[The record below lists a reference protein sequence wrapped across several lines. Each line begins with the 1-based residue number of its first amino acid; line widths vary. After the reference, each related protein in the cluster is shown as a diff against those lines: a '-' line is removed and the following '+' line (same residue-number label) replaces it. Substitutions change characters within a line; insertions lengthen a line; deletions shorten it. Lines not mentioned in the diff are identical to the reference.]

1 MSRETLRI
9 PPAPGSNVIP
19 DPSAIFGSLPP
30 EAQELRWVLWGE
42 TCMTAD
48 TDAGVHVLE
57 LEQRIESSP
66 RGVTL
71 DWQALNELLGKLAQ
85 VIDGTFIGCR
95 DPDAVPPYP
104 DTGLDAVHRD
114 QELVVTADDSSYWWV
129 SGDAAIT
136 RQVQKAF
143 PHAERR
149 SGFA

>member
-1 MSRETLRI
+1 VSRETLRI
-9 PPAPGSNVIP
+9 PPTPGSNVIP

-42 TCMTAD
+42 TWMTAKPN
-48 TDAGVHVLE
+48 TDVDVLE

-66 RGVTL
+66 RGVPL
-71 DWQALNELLGKLAQ
+71 DWPALSELLGELDQ

-95 DPDAVPPYP
+95 DPDAVPVFP
-104 DTGLDAVHRD
+104 DAGLDAVHRD

-129 SGDAAIT
+129 SGDAAFT
-136 RQVQKAF
+136 RRVQKAF

-149 SGFA
+149 PAFA